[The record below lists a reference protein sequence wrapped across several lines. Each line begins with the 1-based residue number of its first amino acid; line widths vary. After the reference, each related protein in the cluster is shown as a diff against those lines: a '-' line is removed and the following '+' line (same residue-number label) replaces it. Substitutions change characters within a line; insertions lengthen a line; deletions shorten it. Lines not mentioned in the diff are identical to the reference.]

1 MKNYLQTNSISF
13 NVFTSKLSHR
23 EGACTL
29 VTAYTFPIRRVNLL
43 SFLKAVKNE
52 TIGYSIDLLHLIY

>member
-1 MKNYLQTNSISF
+1 MKKYLQTDSI

-29 VTAYTFPIRRVNLL
+29 VTAYTFPVRRLNHL
-43 SFLKAVKNE
+43 SFLKAVKKNE
-52 TIGYSIDLLHLIY
+52 TIGYSIDLLYLKY